1 MREEICWSSIWNSFG
16 KRVQWMTASFLPLF
30 CVKNLRESLLKF
42 CLNFVWQTHLVN
54 DCLFLSL
61 LKEAFKMLGWGSWVE
76 CIILIGRHFPKLLS
90 IFRSLVTNTIH
101 FGWYGV
107 LSVSRREKWINKRM
121 LLETL
126 EGFVSNSFP
135 FRNGQKSQK
144 PLMEP

>member
-1 MREEICWSSIWNSFG
+1 MREEICWSSMWNLFG
-16 KRVQWMTASFLPLF
+16 KRVQWMTASFVTRQKFERKSAKVLF
-30 CVKNLRESLLKF
+30 
-42 CLNFVWQTHLVN
+42 NFFWQTHLVN
-54 DCLFLSL
+54 GCLFLSL

-107 LSVSRREKWINKRM
+107 LSVSRREKWMNKRM

-144 PLMEP
+144 PLMEH